1 MNNATE
7 TDLKS
12 IPGVGPSKAREI
24 INYREQNG
32 GFKNIEDLKKIK
44 GFGEKHLR
52 NLKNILL
59 FNWSMI
65 AFIIIN
71 D

>member
-24 INYREQNG
+24 NNYIEQNG
-32 GFKNIEDLKKIK
+32 GFMNIEDLRKIK
-44 GFGEKHLR
+44 GFGEKTFEKIKEHLVV
-52 NLKNILL
+52 
-59 FNWSMI
+59 
-65 AFIIIN
+65 
-71 D
+71 